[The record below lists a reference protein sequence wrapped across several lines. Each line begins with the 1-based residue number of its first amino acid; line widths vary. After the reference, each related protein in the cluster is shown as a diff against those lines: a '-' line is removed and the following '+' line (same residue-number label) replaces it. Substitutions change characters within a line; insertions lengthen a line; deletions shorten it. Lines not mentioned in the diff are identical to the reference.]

1 VLCGVLV
8 TFFVVYYCKFL
19 AGFCDRLLVCIG
31 VLLASQCSICEHEN
45 SAELEV
51 YGRQATDGAI
61 SWREAA
67 RLGNLT
73 HAQGLKNHME
83 RHFVTETD
91 KVHAHMDD
99 VLGMELAKTEQE
111 LIEKMRLSP
120 AEVKPLYATAIRNLR
135 GLLETKPSQQHLI
148 AALKGIHEITGMR
161 MEQQMMLAFGA
172 KMFGELEGPEKVAVE
187 VVPRRELEA
196 VYEVLE
202 EVSE

>member
-1 VLCGVLV
+1 M
-8 TFFVVYYCKFL
+8 
-19 AGFCDRLLVCIG
+19 CIG
-31 VLLASQCSICEHEN
+31 VVLGSPQCSICEHVN

-51 YGRQATDGAI
+51 YGRQALEGAI

-67 RLGNLT
+67 RRGDLT

-83 RHFVTETD
+83 KHFVSETA
-91 KVHAHMDD
+91 KVQSQLDD
-99 VLGMELAKTEQE
+99 VLGLELAATEAE
-111 LIEKMRLSP
+111 LIEKMRVAP

-172 KMFGELEGPEKVAVE
+172 KMFGEVSGPEKVAVE
-187 VVPRRELEA
+187 VVPHKQIEA
-196 VYEVLE
+196 VYEVFD
-202 EVSE
+202 EVAG

>member
-1 VLCGVLV
+1 MFSSVLV
-8 TFFVVYYCKFL
+8 TFFVVYLCRFV
-19 AGFCDRLLVCIG
+19 AGFWDRLLVCIG
-31 VLLASQCSICEHEN
+31 VVLGSSQCSICEHEN
-45 SAELEV
+45 AVELEV
-51 YGRQATDGAI
+51 YGRQAMDGTI

-67 RLGNLT
+67 RRGNLT

-83 RHFVTETD
+83 RHFVSETD

-99 VLGMELAKTEQE
+99 VLGMELAATEQE
-111 LIEKMRLSP
+111 LIEKLRLAP

-148 AALKGIHEITGMR
+148 ASLKGIHEITGMR

-172 KMFGELEGPEKVAVE
+172 RMFGEVSGPEPVE
-187 VVPRRELEA
+187 VEIPHKAIEA
-196 VYEVLE
+196 VYEVLD

>member
-1 VLCGVLV
+1 MG
-8 TFFVVYYCKFL
+8 
-19 AGFCDRLLVCIG
+19 
-31 VLLASQCSICEHEN
+31 SQCSICEHEN
-45 SAELEV
+45 GVELEV
-51 YGRQATDGAI
+51 YGRQALDGTI

-67 RLGNLT
+67 RRGDLT

-83 RHFVTETD
+83 RHFVSETD
-91 KVHAHMDD
+91 KVHAHLDD
-99 VLGMELAKTEQE
+99 VLGVELAQTETE
-111 LIEKMRLSP
+111 LIEKLRLAP

-172 KMFGELEGPEKVAVE
+172 KMFGEISGPEKVAVE
-187 VVPRRELEA
+187 VIPHKQLEA
-196 VYEVLE
+196 VYEVFD